1 KKSQMSKELLAKLE
15 QIPAL
20 KGVPNDQ
27 LNWLIT
33 NAKCHTL
40 AVGEHLFKKGEA
52 IDHLFI
58 ITKGHFM
65 IRVSQNQQFRN
76 VGTIEE
82 MEISGNLPYSRAK
95 EATGYAEAGIESEVI
110 SLHKDHFQ
118 FMIRHHHE
126 LTEKLVHVMSAR
138 IRKFTKVEQQ
148 NDKMMALGKLSAG
161 LSHELNNPSAA
172 VVRSAR
178 ALKKHLGL
186 LPDKFKRVIKI
197 RMDDAQVDAVND
209 LLFSKISSS
218 QTLSLMEKTELEE
231 EVAEWLEDIGIEDGY
246 ELAEN
251 FVDFQLTTDDL
262 ETIKTMVSDEDLPP
276 VLEWVNQLFTTEKL
290 VHEIEDASQRIN
302 DLVSSVKSYTH
313 MDQAPERIPANIH
326 TGIDNTITMLNH
338 KINRANI
345 KIDKQYEENLP
356 LPKIFVSEMNQ
367 VWTNLIDNAID
378 AMKDTSG
385 DHKLEVITRSEGEF
399 VKTSIVDNGTG
410 IPEEVIESIFDP
422 FFTTKKI
429 GEGTGLGL
437 DVVQQIIKQHNG
449 TIDVK
454 SKPGRTEFKICIP
467 LA

>member
-1 KKSQMSKELLAKLE
+1 
-15 QIPAL
+15 
-20 KGVPNDQ
+20 
-27 LNWLIT
+27 
-33 NAKCHTL
+33 
-40 AVGEHLFKKGEA
+40 
-52 IDHLFI
+52 
-58 ITKGHFM
+58 
-65 IRVSQNQQFRN
+65 
-76 VGTIEE
+76 
-82 MEISGNLPYSRAK
+82 
-95 EATGYAEAGIESEVI
+95 
-110 SLHKDHFQ
+110 
-118 FMIRHHHE
+118 
-126 LTEKLVHVMSAR
+126 MSAR

-251 FVDFQLTTDDL
+251 FVDFQLTTEDL
-262 ETIKTMVSDEDLPP
+262 EAIKTMVSDEDLPP